1 CSCICVVMFGQAAGS
16 SDLEITP
23 EMNEASQKW
32 MDGLYEHGV
41 KVVGDSMTY
50 NEESRMI
57 LKDSTYRNFI
67 YPEKYTWNTTQAL
80 LKKMALK
87 QAFWY
92 LVNLYNADPKH
103 KEMVLKV
110 IIPFDQMLEMDK
122 VIISSFYSYI
132 PFDPEVSIVENGMTT
147 AIIRP
152 DLAEQK
158 LLAAKEVVNYIRY
171 YRTEQKKK

>member
-1 CSCICVVMFGQAAGS
+1 
-16 SDLEITP
+16 
-23 EMNEASQKW
+23 
-32 MDGLYEHGV
+32 
-41 KVVGDSMTY
+41 
-50 NEESRMI
+50 
-57 LKDSTYRNFI
+57 
-67 YPEKYTWNTTQAL
+67 
-80 LKKMALK
+80 MALK